1 MLRLIY
7 GNKIDYNFYLDVP
20 RLVEDY
26 KMYLKRRGKYLY
38 YLHHSIIMFTRISR
52 YLIVRN
58 QHFVYVN
65 TNQLYL

>member
-38 YLHHSIIMFTRISR
+38 Y
-52 YLIVRN
+52 
-58 QHFVYVN
+58 
-65 TNQLYL
+65 